1 MSSRGYKIVLTA
13 DRTLM
18 SDYSTLFDGMVSAS
32 QTDTVPAFI
41 LKTILAPAPAVGPD
55 KKVLKAPLGLRRIE
69 AALSRHGFKRKEIG
83 IFRESELDFA
93 VGEDTAI
100 VAVSSGDPAGLGM
113 NSSTMEALYGG
124 TIHNKHF
131 FRQLLAKISS
141 LKKNG
146 LKFKT
151 VVGGPGAWQLLGDKE
166 FEADHIICGYCEGN
180 VSGLFKDIIHHRAA
194 KELEGRN
201 PEPGEI
207 PHILGPSSMGVVETS
222 RGCGMG
228 CAFCT
233 LKDTPMIHLPES
245 TILADIEANISGGN
259 RNIAL
264 ISEDFFRYGSA
275 SFAVPAPEKLIDLLT
290 EIRSKTRTKL
300 IQTDHVNIATAGAY
314 SDNELKEVASL
325 IGGSHERDYIW
336 LNLGIETPSERLLKE
351 NRAGGKMLLPEG
363 KNWEAFSLEQIKR
376 LSGFGF
382 FPLISVI
389 IGLPG
394 ETEEDAL
401 CLERF
406 IDKLKDA
413 KASVFPLYYTAIENK
428 SKTGINP
435 AKKKIYGRI
444 MKKSYSLNFK
454 WVPKMYW
461 ENQNLAGVNKARMLM
476 LQFMGKGQ
484 RFIMKY

>member
-1 MSSRGYKIVLTA
+1 
-13 DRTLM
+13 
-18 SDYSTLFDGMVSAS
+18 
-32 QTDTVPAFI
+32 
-41 LKTILAPAPAVGPD
+41 
-55 KKVLKAPLGLRRIE
+55 
-69 AALSRHGFKRKEIG
+69 
-83 IFRESELDFA
+83 
-93 VGEDTAI
+93 
-100 VAVSSGDPAGLGM
+100 
-113 NSSTMEALYGG
+113 
-124 TIHNKHF
+124 
-131 FRQLLAKISS
+131 
-141 LKKNG
+141 
-146 LKFKT
+146 
-151 VVGGPGAWQLLGDKE
+151 
-166 FEADHIICGYCEGN
+166 
-180 VSGLFKDIIHHRAA
+180 
-194 KELEGRN
+194 
-201 PEPGEI
+201 
-207 PHILGPSSMGVVETS
+207 MGVVETS